1 MSINKFLATMNAN
14 GGMSYA
20 NHFVVEIVEKN
31 GRAAKDNIFEFL
43 CDEAQL
49 PNVQAAT
56 GTIEGRYTGEGQVN
70 YPHTRVFTEIQLGF
84 QCDAN
89 MTPLKYLNDW
99 YGQIFGEIPF
109 SNVGLYSDQ
118 PAETLRP
125 NRTNKLLLPKS
136 YCKTIKITKTE
147 LGPDSTD
154 GKRPSIT
161 YNLER
166 AWPFAIDAVPLQFG
180 STLITKVTAQFYY
193 TRHTIIHNNIN
204 QAIFSKPP
212 DPSGIPTRLDGTTDW
227 TSDDVWTTDMPVS
240 KNKKTG
246 PGYTI

>member
-1 MSINKFLATMNAN
+1 VSINKFLATMNAN

-20 NHFVVEIVEKN
+20 NHFVVEIIEKN
-31 GRAAKDNIFEFL
+31 GRPAEDNIFEFL

-70 YPHTRVFTEIQLGF
+70 YPHTRVFTEVQLGF

-99 YGQIFGEIPF
+99 YGQIFGEIP
-109 SNVGLYSDQ
+109 YSSVSTFDDIPSDTFAQ
-118 PAETLRP
+118 

-147 LGPDSTD
+147 IGPNSTD
-154 GKRPSIT
+154 GKRPSIS
-161 YNLER
+161 YLLER

-180 STLITKVTAQFYY
+180 STLVTKVTAQFYY
-193 TRHTIIHNNIN
+193 TRHTVIHNNIN
-204 QAIFSKPP
+204 QALFSKSQELKGIFNELDP
-212 DPSGIPTRLDGTTDW
+212 DDPEYANFGL
-227 TSDDVWTTDMPVS
+227 
-240 KNKKTG
+240 G
-246 PGYTI
+246 PGRGS

>member
-1 MSINKFLATMNAN
+1 MKAN

-20 NHFVVEIVEKN
+20 NHFVVEIIENN
-31 GRAAKDNIFEFL
+31 GRPAENNIFEFL

-70 YPHTRVFTEIQLGF
+70 YPHTRVFTEVQLGF

-99 YGQIFGEIPF
+99 YGQIFGEIPH
-109 SNVGLYSDQ
+109 SNIGTFDDVPSDTFAQ
-118 PAETLRP
+118 

-147 LGPDSTD
+147 IGPDSVN
-154 GKRPSIT
+154 GKRPSIS
-161 YNLER
+161 YLLER

-193 TRHTIIHNNIN
+193 TRHTVIHNQINTAAEPLEELPYNDIQNNI
-204 QAIFSKPP
+204 QIA
-212 DPSGIPTRLDGTTDW
+212 
-227 TSDDVWTTDMPVS
+227 
-240 KNKKTG
+240 
-246 PGYTI
+246 